1 MAELFTDSGLLDA
14 MFCQKLNLNG
24 LVRELQNRY
33 DTKTLGEYFHQLSCQ
48 LNNVGMVDEEF
59 TDLLGK
65 KYKVL
70 MPSNPAD
77 IIYDNTHDNPSVVEK
92 F

>member
-1 MAELFTDSGLLDA
+1 MAELFTNSQIVDA

-33 DTKTLGEYFHQLSCQ
+33 DTKSLGDYYHQLTCQ
-48 LNNVGMVDEEF
+48 LNVVGMIDEEF
-59 TDLLGK
+59 TDIQGD
-65 KYKVL
+65 KYKIL